1 MKKLSY
7 TKCVL
12 YKDEQLTG
20 WWTVSYKLDGVR
32 ALVRKDGVFSR
43 NGKPLYNLDF
53 LKKRA
58 PMDVEIFCGSWENTI
73 TKVRTQK
80 EKHIIIPEEIY
91 SLNPLD
97 ERLIIEE
104 VVRPS
109 QKVIHHLLKKSL
121 EEGFE
126 GIVLRQLNKWYKVKP
141 FETFD
146 VPVIKILPGKGKHL
160 GRMGALMTPM
170 GKVGTGF
177 SDEEREATWNIG
189 EVIEVKCGELTREGK
204 FRFPSFCRRRFD
216 KSA

>member
-7 TKCVL
+7 TKCKL
-12 YKDEQLTG
+12 YNDEQLTG

-32 ALVRKDGVFSR
+32 ALVRKDGIFSR

-53 LKKRA
+53 LKKKA
-58 PMDVEIFCGSWENTI
+58 PMDVEIFCGSWEETI

-80 EKHIIIPEEIY
+80 EKHEISSEEIY
-91 SLNPLD
+91 SLDPLD
-97 ERLIIEE
+97 ERLIFEE
-104 VVRPS
+104 VVKPS
-109 QKVIHHLLKKSL
+109 QKVIRHLLEKSL

-146 VPVIKILPGKGKHL
+146 VPIINILPGKGKHI

-177 SDEEREATWNIG
+177 SDEEREERWDLG
-189 EVIEVKCGELTREGK
+189 EIIEVKCGEITKEGK
-204 FRFPSFCRRRFD
+204 FRFPSFYRRRPD
-216 KSA
+216 K